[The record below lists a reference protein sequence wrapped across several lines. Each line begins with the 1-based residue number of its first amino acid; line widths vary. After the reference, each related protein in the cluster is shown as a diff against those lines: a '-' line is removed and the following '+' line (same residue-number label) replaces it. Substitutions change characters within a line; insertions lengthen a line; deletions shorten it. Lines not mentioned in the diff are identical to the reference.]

1 VTSPSLPGGAYRFVS
16 AGVDLGVGT
25 LTLNRPDKL
34 NAFTAEMVDEGVS
47 ALATL
52 VRHPEV
58 RAILITGAGKG
69 FSAGADVDELRQVVE
84 QGDEDLGRRLVDGSR
99 GMGNLMRSAPQPI
112 IAAINGVAAGA
123 GANLALACDLRI
135 ASDAARIGQ
144 VFTRIGL
151 HPDWGGTYY
160 LTRLVGPSKAM
171 ELFLSGDLI
180 DAREAWRIGMVNT
193 VVESHHFADVA
204 RSWARQIA
212 AAPPLAVRAL
222 KHAVYLSERST
233 LERML
238 DYELETQLA
247 CFKSDDAREGL
258 DAFFAK
264 RTPHFHG
271 R

>member
-1 VTSPSLPGGAYRFVS
+1 VLETGAYTFVS
-16 AGVDLGVGT
+16 VSVDLGVGT

-34 NAFTAEMVDEGVS
+34 NAFTADMVDEGVS
-47 ALATL
+47 ALGML

-58 RAILITGAGKG
+58 RAILITGAGKA

-84 QGDEDLGRRLVDGSR
+84 KGDTDLGRRLVDGTR
-99 GMGNLMRSAPQPI
+99 AVGNLIRSAPQPVL
-112 IAAINGVAAGA
+112 AAINGVAAGG

-135 ASDAARIGQ
+135 ASDAAKIGQ
-144 VFTRIGL
+144 VYTKIGL

-180 DAREAWRIGMVNT
+180 DAHEAWRIGMVNR
-193 VVESHHFADVA
+193 VVESHHHADVA
-204 RSWARQIA
+204 RSWARHIA
-212 AAPPLAVRAL
+212 AAPPLAVHAL

-233 LERML
+233 LDRML

-247 CFKSDDAREGL
+247 CFKSEDAREGL

>member
-1 VTSPSLPGGAYRFVS
+1 MLETSAFTLVS
-16 AGVDLGVGT
+16 VGVELGVGT

-34 NAFTAEMVDEGVS
+34 NAFTAEMVEEAVA
-47 ALATL
+47 ALGTL
-52 VRHPEV
+52 VRDPEV
-58 RAILITGAGKG
+58 RAILLTGAGKG
-69 FSAGADVDELRQVVE
+69 FCAGADVDELRQVVAK
-84 QGDEDLGRRLVDGSR
+84 GDEDLGRRLVDGSR
-99 GMGNLMRSAPQPI
+99 ALDNLIHSAPQPVL
-112 IAAINGVAAGA
+112 AAINGVAAGG

-135 ASDAARIGQ
+135 ASDAAKIGQ
-144 VFTRIGL
+144 VFTKIGL

-160 LTRLVGPSKAM
+160 LTRLVGAAKAM

-180 DAREAWRIGMVNT
+180 DAQEAWRIGMVNK
-193 VVESHHFADVA
+193 VVESHHLADVA
-204 RSWARQIA
+204 RSWARHIA
-212 AAPPLAVRAL
+212 AAPPLAVHSL

-238 DYELETQLA
+238 DYELAAQLA
-247 CFKSDDAREGL
+247 CFKSEDAREGL